1 MKKTVNTTHIEGLL
15 YEHSLESRTTGPNSK
30 NPGTNYI
37 RGSISVATDDELL
50 NVVKVNFTYVTPFLS
65 SGRPNATYS
74 LLNDIIDGKVGTV
87 IDNGADL
94 AAKVRVDSNL
104 GLNEWFDARNNG
116 ELTSIRVND
125 GGFVHLA
132 QSLNPDEDKRATFDV
147 DMVITGTYRVEADE
161 ERDQEELVRIRG
173 CVFDFR
179 GAILP
184 VEVIAKNPKAMDYFE
199 NIGATK
205 KTPVF
210 TRVRGKQV
218 SRTVIK
224 KTTEESAFGEAFVRE
239 TQTSQR
245 DFVVTW
251 AKPEPYEWDSEDTIL
266 ASELTE
272 KMANREV
279 YLADMKARDE
289 EYRNSKRTG
298 GAVSANTTPA
308 AKAEKKDDGG
318 FDF

>member
-224 KTTEESAFGEAFVRE
+224 KTTEER
-239 TQTSQR
+239 
-245 DFVVTW
+245 
-251 AKPEPYEWDSEDTIL
+251 
-266 ASELTE
+266 
-272 KMANREV
+272 
-279 YLADMKARDE
+279 
-289 EYRNSKRTG
+289 
-298 GAVSANTTPA
+298 
-308 AKAEKKDDGG
+308 G
-318 FDF
+318 FRS